1 MSRESDESVVRHQ
14 DLEEGGHHQEG
25 RGRSH
30 HDRKESPSGKRGI
43 LVIVHKVSIRTS
55 LTSYVG

>member
-1 MSRESDESVVRHQ
+1 VSRESDEPAVRHQ

-30 HDRKESPSGKRGI
+30 YDRKESPSGTRHFRFIFLHTRISKNI
-43 LVIVHKVSIRTS
+43 
-55 LTSYVG
+55 